1 MRISDWSSDVCSSD
15 LAAAEGQLDLEGS
28 STPASTIAAR
38 RALAVDRLI
47 DPTHAALDAQGLRK
61 LHDEMEVPLVGVL
74 ARMEDL
80 GVGVARDELQH
91 LRARPVSDVERPRLD
106 TVQAAGHQ
114 FNVTPTPPL
123 PPVLFHQP
131 GPPPPKKP

>member
-47 DPTHAALDAQGLRK
+47 EPMHAALDAQGLRK
-61 LHDEMEVPLVGVL
+61 LHDEMEVPHVGVL

-80 GVGVARDELQH
+80 GVGVDRAELQH
-91 LRARPVSDVERPRLD
+91 LRDRLVSVVERHRLAVVEAVLGRAHVSTQD
-106 TVQAAGHQ
+106 THA
-114 FNVTPTPPL
+114 PI
-123 PPVLFHQP
+123 
-131 GPPPPKKP
+131 

>member
-47 DPTHAALDAQGLRK
+47 DPMHAALDAQGLRK

-80 GVGVARDELQH
+80 GVVVDRDELQH
-91 LRARPVSDVERPRLD
+91 LRDRLVSAVDRPRLA
-106 TVQAAGHQ
+106 TVAARSEERGVGAAGVSTVRFGWSPDH
-114 FNVTPTPPL
+114 
-123 PPVLFHQP
+123 
-131 GPPPPKKP
+131 

>member
-47 DPTHAALDAQGLRK
+47 DPMHAALDAQGLRK

-80 GVGVARDELQH
+80 GVGVDRDELQH
-91 LRARPVSDVERPRLD
+91 LRDRQIGRAHV
-106 TVQAAGHQ
+106 
-114 FNVTPTPPL
+114 
-123 PPVLFHQP
+123 
-131 GPPPPKKP
+131 

>member
-47 DPTHAALDAQGLRK
+47 DPMQAAPDAQGLRK
-61 LHDEMEVPLVGVL
+61 LHAEMEVPLVGVL
-74 ARMEDL
+74 ARMEEL
-80 GVGVARDELQH
+80 GIGVARADLQH
-91 LRARPVSDVERPRLD
+91 PRDSPVYAGERNPRAIVTHAGSRL
-106 TVQAAGHQ
+106 TL
-114 FNVTPTPPL
+114 NTPPQH
-123 PPVLFHQP
+123 P
-131 GPPPPKKP
+131 

>member
-47 DPTHAALDAQGLRK
+47 DPMHAALDAPGLRK
-61 LHDEMEVPLVGVL
+61 LPDELEVPLVGVL
-74 ARMEDL
+74 ANRKS
-80 GVGVARDELQH
+80 VAQGKS
-91 LRARPVSDVERPRLD
+91 VSVRGDHGGRRTSQKKQTAKHPYLD
-106 TVQAAGHQ
+106 TVHS
-114 FNVTPTPPL
+114 
-123 PPVLFHQP
+123 H
-131 GPPPPKKP
+131 